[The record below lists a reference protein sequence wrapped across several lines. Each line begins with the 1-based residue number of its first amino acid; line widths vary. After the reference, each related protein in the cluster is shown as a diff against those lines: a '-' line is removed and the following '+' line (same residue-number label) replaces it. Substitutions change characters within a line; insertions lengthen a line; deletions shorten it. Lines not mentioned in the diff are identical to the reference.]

1 MDAARTH
8 HALKFEMVFAKVIF
22 VLFGIGGIALIR
34 WSRQISDANVAANRA
49 AADALGFGPHQRLM
63 AKPWIPAYSRLVTVL
78 VGVVWIMLCVFVLVA
93 VH

>member
-1 MDAARTH
+1 
-8 HALKFEMVFAKVIF
+8 MVFTKVIF

-49 AADALGFGPHQRLM
+49 AADSLGFGPLQRLIS
-63 AKPWIPAYSRLVTVL
+63 KPWIPAYSRVVTVL
-78 VGVVWIMLCVFVLVA
+78 VGVAWVALCVFVLIA